1 MNKEI
6 TVYAVIFIVLVLLQV
21 LIFNHIAVFNIA
33 VPFVFILFIIRLP
46 IALRL
51 NWLYTFSFL
60 LGLFV
65 DIFSDTPGVNSLS
78 CTLLAA
84 LKRPVFYAYVTR
96 DDKTQDITP
105 TITTLGWSTFSKY
118 VLTMTAIFCL
128 INFSIEYFSFA
139 SVKDIAIITG
149 ASTILSFLLIMA
161 ADSLIAT
168 QRERL

>member
-6 TVYAVIFIVLVLLQV
+6 LTYFIIFVVLVLLQV
-21 LIFNHIAVFNIA
+21 LVFNHIALFNIA
-33 VPFVFILFIIRLP
+33 VPFIFILFIIRLP
-46 IALRL
+46 IGLSL
-51 NWLYTFSFL
+51 NLSYTLAFL

-78 CTLLAA
+78 CLILTA
-84 LKRPVFYAYVTR
+84 LRRPIFYAYVTR

-105 TITTLGWSTFSKY
+105 TLNSLGWAAYSKF
-118 VLTMTAIFCL
+118 VLTMTAVFCL
-128 INFSIEYFSFA
+128 LNFSIEYFSFA

-161 ADSLIAT
+161 ADSLIGT